1 MFDKILLATDGSDGA
16 LHATGQAAEIA
27 KKFGSKITV
36 VYVCVPPM
44 PVTTMVDMPGIDI
57 DPTYVSRYME
67 ETGNA
72 VARRTGKVLEEAG
85 VNYELRTEIGHP
97 AESIINVATEGR
109 YNLIVIGSRGLSGIR
124 SFFLGSVSDRVAHLA
139 HCPVLIVR

>member
-16 LHATGQAAEIA
+16 LHAAGQAAEIA
-27 KKFGSKITV
+27 RKFNSKVTV
-36 VYVCVPPM
+36 TYVVQPPM
-44 PVTTMVDMPGIDI
+44 PVTTIADMPGVSI

-72 VARRTGKVLEEAG
+72 VSRRTGKVLEEAG
-85 VNYELRTEIGHP
+85 VNYDVRVEMGHP

-109 YNLIVIGSRGLSGIR
+109 YNLIVIGSRGLSGIK

>member
-16 LHATGQAAEIA
+16 LHAAAQTAEIA
-27 KKFGSKITV
+27 KKFGSKVTV
-36 VYVCVPPM
+36 VNVSTPPM
-44 PVTTMVDMPGIDI
+44 PVTTMADMPGFDI
-57 DPTYVSRYME
+57 DATFVARYME

-85 VNYELRTEIGHP
+85 VKYELQTEIGHP
-97 AESIINVATEGR
+97 AESIVNVATEGR
-109 YNLIVIGSRGLSGIR
+109 YNLIVIGSRGLGGLK

>member
-16 LHATGQAAEIA
+16 LHAAAQAAEIA
-27 KKFGSKITV
+27 KKFNSKITV
-36 VYVCVPPM
+36 TYVVQPPM
-44 PVTTMVDMPGIDI
+44 PVTTIANMPGVTI

-72 VARRTGKVLEEAG
+72 VSRRTGKVLEDAG
-85 VNYELRTEIGHP
+85 VAYEIQVEVGHP

-109 YNLIVIGSRGLSGIR
+109 YSLIVLGSRGLSGIK
-124 SFFLGSVSDRVAHLA
+124 SFFLGSVSDRVAHMA

>member
-16 LHATGQAAEIA
+16 LHAAAQAAEIA
-27 KKFGSKITV
+27 KKFNSKITV
-36 VYVCVPPM
+36 TYVVQPPM
-44 PVTTMVDMPGIDI
+44 PVTTIADMPGVTI

-72 VARRTGKVLEEAG
+72 VARRTGKVLEDAG
-85 VNYELRTEIGHP
+85 VAYEIQVEVGHP

-109 YNLIVIGSRGLSGIR
+109 YSLIVLGSRGLSGIK
-124 SFFLGSVSDRVAHLA
+124 SFFLGSVSDRVAHMA